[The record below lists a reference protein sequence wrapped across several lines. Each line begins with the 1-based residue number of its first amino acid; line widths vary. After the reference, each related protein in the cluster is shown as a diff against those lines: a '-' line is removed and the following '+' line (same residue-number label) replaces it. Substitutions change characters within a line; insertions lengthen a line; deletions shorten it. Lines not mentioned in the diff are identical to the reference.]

1 MSTEDDTA
9 GAGRAARLAT
19 LPRALA
25 VDGTH
30 LIGTMG
36 APGLRRGIVR
46 DERGTV
52 RTVAR
57 GDMVDGGR
65 IVEVEADALRLHTG
79 DRIARL
85 DLAGR
90 GEGLATSPRPR
101 ARPDAAASEAPDAIP
116 HTGPDEALSHA
127 RPRPRRY
134 TGPDGTMG

>member
-9 GAGRAARLAT
+9 GAERAARLAT

-36 APGLRRGIVR
+36 APGLRRAIVR
-46 DERGTV
+46 DAGGAV

-65 IVEVEADALRLHTG
+65 VVEVEADALRLHTG

-85 DLAGR
+85 DLAGT

-101 ARPDAAASEAPDAIP
+101 PRARPDTASGA
-116 HTGPDEALSHA
+116 GPDEALSDA
-127 RPRPRRY
+127 RPRPRPNN
-134 TGPDGTMG
+134 GPDGTVG